1 MQDKMTTSINS
12 KIKFLKKIPFE
23 EWFEKNPD
31 PVIDTSK
38 IYTQEADQER
48 FEANHPASRVYI
60 VNPNDSLTKKCAK
73 VALRFL
79 FCVTIIPI
87 ICVKAIDFFK
97 GQKRTPESDL
107 NEKLNK
113 LKHRIRIDQDR
124 MLIMTPTIEPING
137 FLMPL
142 FPKKPHL
149 LPTSEKELDA
159 FFKMILKQFKG
170 DQRNGLRFLSF
181 INQSLGAQLIE
192 ELQNDQQLKKV
203 LIPERFNGMGDLLF
217 TGASTML
224 GEREER
230 DKIYVDFYNRKVFGE
245 FELEAHFLPDSGG
258 FPDKLASG
266 IAKVSLDFK
275 KKRVEIGWRSKD
287 HS

>member
-1 MQDKMTTSINS
+1 MTSSINS
-12 KIKFLKKIPFE
+12 KIKFFKEIPFE

-48 FEANHPASRVYI
+48 FEANQPASRIYT

-73 VALRFL
+73 VALRLL

-113 LKHRIRIDQDR
+113 LKHRIRIDQGR
-124 MLIMTPTIEPING
+124 MLIMTPTIKSING
-137 FLMPL
+137 FLLPL
-142 FPKKPHL
+142 FPKKPHHL

-170 DQRNGLRFLSF
+170 DQKNGLRFLSF

-192 ELQNDQQLKKV
+192 ELKNDQQLKKV
-203 LIPERFNGMGDLLF
+203 LIPERFNGMGDLF
-217 TGASTML
+217 FIGAS
-224 GEREER
+224 ERKER

-245 FELEAHFLPDSGG
+245 FELEARFFPDSGG
-258 FPDKLASG
+258 FPDRLASG

-275 KKRVEIGWRSKD
+275 KKRVEIGWKQKS
-287 HS
+287 